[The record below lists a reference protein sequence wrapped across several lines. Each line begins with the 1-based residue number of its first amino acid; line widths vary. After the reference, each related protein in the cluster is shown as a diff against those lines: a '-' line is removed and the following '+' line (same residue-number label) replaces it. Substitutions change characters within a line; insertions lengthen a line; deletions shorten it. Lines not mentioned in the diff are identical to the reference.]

1 MAGVR
6 FLIAGSLLFAWELR
20 RGSAMPTLIQW
31 RSAAIVG
38 GLLLLIGNGGVT
50 WAEQSIPSGVTALL
64 IATSPFWFVV
74 LDWLV
79 FGGAR
84 PTGQIVLGLA
94 VGLLGVL
101 LLIGPDHIL
110 EGRGFSVTGI
120 LALMFATLSW
130 AAGSLYSRRAPMP
143 PSPFMATAAEMLA
156 GGVLLLLFS
165 ALLGEPSR
173 LDPATVTGT
182 SLIALTYLLIFG
194 SLVGFTAYVWL
205 LRVTTPARVSTYA
218 YVNPVIAVV
227 LGWTLGGEEMSG
239 RMVIAALIIV
249 AGVFLI
255 VMRKH

>member
-1 MAGVR
+1 
-6 FLIAGSLLFAWELR
+6 
-20 RGSAMPTLIQW
+20 
-31 RSAAIVG
+31 
-38 GLLLLIGNGGVT
+38 
-50 WAEQSIPSGVTALL
+50 
-64 IATSPFWFVV
+64 V
-74 LDWLV
+74 LDWLI
-79 FGGAR
+79 FGGVR

-94 VGLLGVL
+94 VGLFGVL

-120 LALMFATLSW
+120 LALMLATLSW
-130 AAGSLYSRRAPMP
+130 AAGSLYSRRASMP
-143 PSPFMATAAEMLA
+143 PSPFMATAAEMLT

-165 ALLGEPSR
+165 AVLGEPSR
-173 LDPATVTGT
+173 LDPAAVTGK